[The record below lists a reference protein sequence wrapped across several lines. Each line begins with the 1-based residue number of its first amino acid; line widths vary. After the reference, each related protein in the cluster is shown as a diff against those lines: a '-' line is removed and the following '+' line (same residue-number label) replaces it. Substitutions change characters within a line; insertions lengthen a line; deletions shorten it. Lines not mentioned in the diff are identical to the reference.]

1 MYVHFFFKFFFYEES
16 SNFRALEDIIQLYC
30 CAFPPSYSHP
40 PPNFSSSSF
49 HIPLWPLESPCYVV
63 NDQSTHNIERLR
75 CFSLKKKNQTKKKNN
90 SYLSVFSLKWE
101 RKGHL
106 IVKGM
111 CALSSDNLRGILH
124 KQINVRP
131 TSCFWHHLLVINIK
145 WETIS
150 SPGGVVPTHKSV
162 SSRIT
167 FKKKKRERMLVLAP
181 YSPPPVDED
190 PWIMKSHH

>member
-1 MYVHFFFKFFFYEES
+1 M
-16 SNFRALEDIIQLYC
+16 L
-30 CAFPPSYSHP
+30 FPLSYSHP
-40 PPNFSSSSF
+40 PPNFSFSSF

-63 NDQSTHNIERLR
+63 IDQSTHNIERLR
-75 CFSLKKKNQTKKKNN
+75 CFSLKKTKKTKKKNN
-90 SYLSVFSLKWE
+90 SYLSVFSLQWE

-124 KQINVRP
+124 KQINVVRP

-167 FKKKKRERMLVLAP
+167 FKKKKRESECLSWLLTHLHL
-181 YSPPPVDED
+181 
-190 PWIMKSHH
+190 WMKIPGSWRVITDFATREHFISSSLICDFGWN

>member
-1 MYVHFFFKFFFYEES
+1 M
-16 SNFRALEDIIQLYC
+16 
-30 CAFPPSYSHP
+30 
-40 PPNFSSSSF
+40 
-49 HIPLWPLESPCYVV
+49 
-63 NDQSTHNIERLR
+63 
-75 CFSLKKKNQTKKKNN
+75 
-90 SYLSVFSLKWE
+90 FSLKWE